1 MPNRFEHTEL
11 NTSDVAAAK
20 AFYKKI
26 FDWKL
31 QDMPAGAQT
40 YTMVNEGGRGIG
52 GIQQQPMPGAPSA
65 WLPYVTVGD
74 VKKTLARARE
84 AGATVVLDY
93 HEIGANGAIG
103 ILVDPTGATLG
114 VWESA
119 KKRDKRAAKKAEKKA
134 KKAEAPTKAKKADKK
149 ADAPKKAKKADAPK
163 KAKKADAPKKAK
175 KAGAPAKAKKADKKA
190 SAPAKAKKADKKK

>member
-26 FDWKL
+26 FDWKF
-31 QDMPAGAQT
+31 QDMPAGTQT
-40 YTMVNEGGRGIG
+40 YTMLNEGGRGIG

-74 VKKTLARARE
+74 VKKTLERARE

-114 VWESA
+114 LWESA
-119 KKRDKRAAKKAEKKA
+119 KKRDKRAEKKADKKAKKADASTKA
-134 KKAEAPTKAKKADKK
+134 KKAEAPEKVKKAKKADKK
-149 ADAPKKAKKADAPK
+149 ADAPKKAEKAR
-163 KAKKADAPKKAK
+163 
-175 KAGAPAKAKKADKKA
+175 APAKAKKADKKVGA
-190 SAPAKAKKADKKK
+190 TAKAKKADKKK